1 VSLAGPAILAVAA
14 AVAAACAVSA
24 PVSQESSAAQARLD
38 AASSRCIE
46 FSELVSCAAALSMHP
61 NDPHLL
67 VAEGDALV
75 QLRRPG
81 EAIGVYRNAVKSG
94 AAQDEVGP
102 KIAVAQGQ
110 RLAVLHECETETG
123 ATAERACQA
132 AWLPGAPD
140 EVTVFKRRGLLL
152 QNDNRPDASLDAY
165 LAAARLAPRDRDVAR
180 AVVASSGGM
189 DRADAPTLT
198 ARGTALLTL
207 GRPAEAIPFLR
218 AALRL
223 APDYAAAKARLRT
236 AEGVLAARHRSSSPT
251 GPASP
256 ASPAAP
262 LDAAAQSGAA
272 FSNEAPVTRSN

>member
-1 VSLAGPAILAVAA
+1 VSPTGSAILALAA
-14 AVAAACAVSA
+14 VVAAACAASA
-24 PVSQESSAAQARLD
+24 PANRESSAAQTRLD
-38 AASSRCIE
+38 AAASRCIE
-46 FSELVSCAAALSMHP
+46 LSELVSCAAALSMQP
-61 NDPHLL
+61 NDPRLL

-75 QLRRPG
+75 QSRRPG

-110 RLAVLHECETETG
+110 RLSVLHECETETG
-123 ATAERACQA
+123 AAAERACQS

-140 EVTVFKRRGLLL
+140 EVMVFKRRGLLL
-152 QNDNRPDASLDAY
+152 QNDNRPDAALDAY

-180 AVVASSGGM
+180 AVVASSGGT

-198 ARGTALLTL
+198 ARGAALLTL

-218 AALRL
+218 EALRL
-223 APDYAAAKARLRT
+223 APDYAAAKVRLRT
-236 AEGVLAARHRSSSPT
+236 AEGALAARRRSSSPT
-251 GPASP
+251 RAKLPAASP
-256 ASPAAP
+256 EAAG
-262 LDAAAQSGAA
+262 QSDAA

>member
-1 VSLAGPAILAVAA
+1 MNLSGSAILALAAVVAA
-14 AVAAACAVSA
+14 ASAAAA
-24 PVSQESSAAQARLD
+24 PVNQESSAAQARLD
-38 AASSRCIE
+38 AARSRCIE
-46 FSELVSCAAALSMHP
+46 LSELVSCAAALSMHP
-61 NDPHLL
+61 NDPRLL

-75 QLRRPG
+75 RSRRPG

-110 RLAVLHECETETG
+110 RLSVLHECETETG
-123 ATAERACQA
+123 AAAERACQS

-140 EVTVFKRRGLLL
+140 EVMVFKRRGLLL

-180 AVVASSGGM
+180 AVVASSSGT

-207 GRPAEAIPFLR
+207 GRPAEAIPVLR
-218 AALRL
+218 EALRL
-223 APDYAAAKARLRT
+223 APDYAAAKVRLRT
-236 AEGVLAARHRSSSPT
+236 AEGAVAARRRSSSPT
-251 GPASP
+251 GVPL
-256 ASPAAP
+256 PAAS
-262 LDAAAQSGAA
+262 LEAAAHSEAA

>member
-1 VSLAGPAILAVAA
+1 
-14 AVAAACAVSA
+14 
-24 PVSQESSAAQARLD
+24 VSQESSAAHARLD
-38 AASSRCIE
+38 AAASRCIE
-46 FSELVSCAAALSMHP
+46 LSELISCAAALSMQP
-61 NDPHLL
+61 NDPRLL

-75 QLRRPG
+75 QSRRPG

-110 RLAVLHECETETG
+110 RLSVLHECETETG
-123 ATAERACQA
+123 AAAERACQS

-140 EVTVFKRRGLLL
+140 EVMVFKRRGLLL

-180 AVVASSGGM
+180 AVVASSGGT
-189 DRADAPTLT
+189 DRPDASTLT
-198 ARGTALLTL
+198 ARGAALLTL

-218 AALRL
+218 EALRL
-223 APDYAAAKARLRT
+223 APDYAAAKVRLRT
-236 AEGVLAARHRSSSPT
+236 AEGALAARRRSSSPT
-251 GPASP
+251 GA
-256 ASPAAP
+256 ALPAAS
-262 LDAAAQSGAA
+262 LETAAHSDAA